1 MRNLTKTE
9 RATLDKAEALLI
21 SLLDQ
26 REETLMLS
34 IHHGWEDFSI
44 TYFDPN
50 GLQHSNNSGD
60 YPAGDDMATLSGKV
74 QHALDIKA
82 SVFGA
87 VPDLKE
93 QRIKKLRAEL
103 SRLTGEVA

>member
-1 MRNLTKTE
+1 
-9 RATLDKAEALLI
+9 
-21 SLLDQ
+21 
-26 REETLMLS
+26 MLS
-34 IHHGWEDFSI
+34 LHHGWQDFSL

-50 GLQHSNNSGD
+50 GLQHSSHNGD
-60 YPAGDDMATLSGKV
+60 YPAGDGMATLSGKV

-82 SVFGA
+82 SVVGA

-103 SRLTGEVA
+103 SKLTGEAA